1 MGPSTILSSR
11 FVPAA
16 LLRPLARAARLAALA
31 LACALVAPAVAAQT
45 GTTSEFEFEAVTF
58 RAASGDAP
66 RVDLYTRV
74 PYQSLR
80 FLRRD
85 DGFEGRYSVS
95 ATVHRA
101 GRNDRR
107 EGLVASR
114 AWERRVATPNYALTQ
129 ADSLADYAVFP
140 LNLPPGRYVL
150 SVHLEDGGSDRAIT
164 RDRVIEVPALSA
176 PLAMSD
182 LLLADR
188 YDAASQRL
196 SPNVINAIPSEQD
209 AFALFFE
216 VYARQAEQVR
226 VRYTVRGLSNE
237 RRRAGG
243 LMGLFGR
250 RDRESSAVALFEVE
264 ERMDVRPGRNA
275 ASRTFPTSR
284 FEIGEYEIVVRLERP
299 NGSLV
304 AERTK
309 PFAVRWTGLPAHIQD
324 LDMAIAQLRYIAK
337 ERDIR
342 AMQQAP
348 TWEERFR
355 LFRAFWDRRDPSPGT
370 SRNERMEEYYFRVA
384 HANSNYGRQPGSG
397 WASDRGEV
405 YIRFGEPD
413 FVENHGAAQNARPYQ
428 IWYYNRIGRRFIFV
442 EDGASGDFRLMVPLW
457 DERTRM

>member
-1 MGPSTILSSR
+1 MAP
-11 FVPAA
+11 
-16 LLRPLARAARLAALA
+16 LAALVV
-31 LACALVAPAVAAQT
+31 ACTLLAPAAAAQP
-45 GTTSEFEFEAVTF
+45 GAQAEFDFEAVTF
-58 RAASGDAP
+58 RAASGEAP
-66 RVDLYTRV
+66 QVDLYTRV
-74 PYQSLR
+74 PYPSLR

-85 DGFEGRYSVS
+85 DGFEARYSLA

-101 GRNDRR
+101 GRNDRP

-114 AWERRVATPNYALTQ
+114 AWNRRVAAPNYAVTQ
-129 ADSLADYAVFP
+129 ADSLADYGVFP

-150 SVHLEDGGSDRAIT
+150 SVRLEDGGSSGAFS
-164 RDRVIEVPALSA
+164 RDRVIEVPALNA

-196 SPNVINAIPSEQD
+196 SPNVVNAIPSEQ
-209 AFALFFE
+209 ASFALFFE

-226 VRYTVRGLSNE
+226 VRYTVRGLTNE

-250 RDRESSAVALFEVE
+250 RDREASAALFEVE
-264 ERMDVRPGRNA
+264 ERLDVRPGRNA
-275 ASRTFPTSR
+275 ASRTFPTAR
-284 FEIGEYEIVVRLERP
+284 FDIGEYELVVRLERQ

-309 PFAVRWTGLPAHIQD
+309 PFAVRWTGLPEHIQD
-324 LDMAIAQLRYIAK
+324 LDTAIAQLRYIAK

-355 LFRAFWDRRDPSPGT
+355 LFREFWDRRDPSPGT
-370 SRNERMEEYYFRVA
+370 QRNERMEEYYFRVA
-384 HANSNYGRQPGSG
+384 HANNAYGRQPGSG